1 MNNEER
7 GTLPSFLFFKVCG
20 AYRLK
25 KCAVMSVIRLKKCIE
40 CWFIRWKKCNFV
52 VGK

>member
-1 MNNEER
+1 MKDGR
-7 GTLPSFLFFKVCG
+7 GDSFVLFIFKVCG